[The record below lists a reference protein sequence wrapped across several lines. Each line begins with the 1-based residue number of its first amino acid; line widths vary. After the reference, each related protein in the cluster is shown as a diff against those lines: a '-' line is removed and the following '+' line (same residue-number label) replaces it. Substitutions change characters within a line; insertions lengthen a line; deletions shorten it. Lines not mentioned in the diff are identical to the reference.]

1 MSVCFIRRSGHW
13 AAARPHHERALR
25 LYLAHMRE
33 ERGQDAEE
41 ERGEADEGEPG
52 EPGEEERP
60 MIPNG
65 DAMILSVPHTD
76 GGTFVASFSHVEGDL
91 YQFVDAYRNTVHIMM
106 SDLESVARINR
117 LTD

>member
-1 MSVCFIRRSGHW
+1 MSGCFIRRSGHW
-13 AAARPHHERALR
+13 TAARPHHERALR
-25 LYLAHMRE
+25 LYMAHMRE
-33 ERGQDAEE
+33 ERG
-41 ERGEADEGEPG
+41 EADEEEPG

-65 DAMILSVPHTD
+65 DAMIISVPHTD
-76 GGTFVASFSHVEGDL
+76 GGTFVASFSHIEDDL

-106 SDLESVARINR
+106 NDPARVAQINR